1 MHRVQRVVYFLL
13 ILFIGVTSVY
23 ANTASFLL
31 LHTNDMHDYIKPGP
45 NNLGG
50 VPYAAGY
57 IAEQRSQRHD
67 ILLLDGGDVMEKG
80 DMVSYVTHSR
90 IMYEAMRKMGY
101 AAGAIGNHDM
111 DHGVAYMKECEQ
123 TGGYPL
129 LCLNHFNEDGS
140 LAFTPSI
147 IVEVNEI
154 KVGIIGMTNMR
165 KGIKTDGALLAA
177 EAKRLE
183 PDVNLTAVVAH
194 IGSREC
200 EALSVMAPE
209 VDVFVS
215 AHTHEILKSPKVV
228 PETGAI
234 IVQAGQYAQYVGRV
248 EISVDLNTKKI
259 AKHDGTLI
267 EMAHDK
273 IKPDEEMVAWVL
285 SEEQKY
291 CPDANEV
298 VGSASRIIKA
308 SEVAIFA
315 AAAMQSHG
323 KVDAAFCHAAQVLRN
338 GIYPGDVRVNDL
350 FRTGGQRGCK
360 LVSCTLTGN
369 QIEAYMVSLVEEKNG
384 KTEWAGFRADMKY
397 DGSSKSPSIVSSL
410 GKEKSYAVIMTE
422 REWQQRFIR
431 VAGKHEAFKGFDV
444 KSAGA
449 APFTF
454 TDALAAYA
462 RQVTKNKETL
472 DVHIEHLT
480 KANAM

>member
-1 MHRVQRVVYFLL
+1 MCRIRRVVYFL
-13 ILFIGVTSVY
+13 ILFIGATSVY

-57 IAEQRSQRHD
+57 IAEQRRQRND

-90 IMYEAMRKMGY
+90 VMYEAMRKMGY

-129 LCLNHFNEDGS
+129 LCINHFNEDGS
-140 LAFTPSI
+140 LAFTPSVV
-147 IVEVNEI
+147 VEVNGI
-154 KVGIIGMTNMR
+154 KVGIIGMSNMR

-183 PDVNLTAVVAH
+183 TDVNLTAVVAH

-200 EALSVMAPE
+200 EALSLMAPE

-228 PETGAI
+228 AETGAI

-248 EISVDLNTKKI
+248 EITVDLNTKKI

-273 IKPDEEMVAWVL
+273 IKPDEEMVAWIM

-291 CPDANEV
+291 CPEAKEI

-308 SEVAIFA
+308 PEVALFA

-323 KVDAAFCHAAQVLRN
+323 KADAAFCHTTQVIRN
-338 GIYPGDVRVNDL
+338 GIYPGDVSANDL

-360 LVSCTLTGN
+360 LVSCALTGN
-369 QIEAYMVSLVEEKNG
+369 QIEAYMVALIEEKNG
-384 KTEWAGFRADMKY
+384 KTEWAGFKADVKY
-397 DGSSKSPSIVSSL
+397 DASSQSRSIVSSL
-410 GKEKSYAVIMTE
+410 KKEKSYTVIMTE

-431 VAGKHEAFKGFDV
+431 VARKHEAFKSFDV
-444 KSAGA
+444 KSAGEV
-449 APFTF
+449 PFTF

-462 RQVTKNKETL
+462 RRVTENKETL
-472 DVHIEHLT
+472 DRHIEQLV
-480 KANAM
+480 KANTM